1 VVTRAFCPGSGG
13 HRPHVKIEYVI
24 RRLLLLVVSAAC
36 CLSLAACGGGDD
48 AKASSGP
55 DIPAYAKAND
65 ERGAQKFAEYW
76 IETLNAATVS
86 GDTKK
91 LKSLQKKSC
100 ELCTDF
106 ARRLDSIYGAGGHVE
121 SKGFQVKSLITESGI
136 PSPGAGV
143 SATLRTSA
151 ETVYERK
158 GAKPAKH
165 QPSNLR
171 LRLIMVRSGDHWLMD
186 RIDIG

>member
-1 VVTRAFCPGSGG
+1 
-13 HRPHVKIEYVI
+13 VI
-24 RRLLLLVVSAAC
+24 RRLLLVLV
-36 CLSLAACGGGDD
+36 SLTCGLVLASCGGGDD

-55 DIPAYAKAND
+55 DIPAYAKTND
-65 ERGAQKFAEYW
+65 ERGAQKFAQYW
-76 IETLNAATVS
+76 IDTLNAATVS

-100 ELCTDF
+100 VVCTDF
-106 ARRLDSIYGAGGHVE
+106 AKRLDAIYGAGGHVS
-121 SKGFQVKSLITESGI
+121 SKGFQVKSLISEAGI

-143 SATLRTSA
+143 SAALRSSE

-158 GAKPAKH
+158 GAKPVKH
-165 QPSNLR
+165 QPGDLR

-186 RIDIG
+186 RVDVG